1 MTCCFEMDRSVE
13 NKCCDPNYANGGV
26 LEVKEELQREIKYQ
40 VNNEVGYFGQFTMRL
55 ENEKRI

>member
-26 LEVKEELQREIKYQ
+26 LEVKEELQREREEIQ
-40 VNNEVGYFGQFTMRL
+40 LDVGYFGQFRRRL
-55 ENEKRI
+55 KDEN

>member
-26 LEVKEELQREIKYQ
+26 LEVKEELKRRFEHEYKEI
-40 VNNEVGYFGQFTMRL
+40 GYFGQFTMRL
-55 ENEKRI
+55 ENEN